1 MFRSSEQENFHNLI
15 ARHIQTRDGPLLLE
29 GGTGLG
35 KTRAYLAAL
44 AGFGGTVAIALPTH
58 QLIDQL
64 LASADL
70 EAVGLEAAA
79 FRPAGMFDDRAD
91 YDAHRREAMESRIM
105 LCTSA
110 SVMIDWRLRGNYN
123 GATKRDYL
131 LFDEADELPQAAAL
145 QKDLTITAAELAA
158 AGVALTTVG
167 ETVSALLD
175 RPRLEPEVSAKAMM
189 VREALDE
196 PAWFRKAGVDE
207 EGGIRLFHHLPG
219 RLLRRAANRG
229 NTAFISATLSIGGRF
244 DDFRRSMGI
253 GKMSRLSG
261 IVEPERHGE
270 LSVETPL
277 GREPAEIIG
286 LAEKPCLVAVPSRE
300 LAQELGAQLP
310 AAVVKEPGETTA
322 DAARRVAP
330 DGILIS
336 DYAWAG
342 LDTALRW
349 RSIVVPR
356 IPFAPPTVLDKE
368 PESHYLDSRN
378 TAVRRMRQVAGRGLR
393 TPDAR
398 CTLYILDKRYK
409 QLVRFLPERFQSE
422 LGRSWEEG
430 GRRDMQLSKSERD
443 PAIRKAALRHYGLQC
458 RACDRKEPEARAA
471 VIEIHHLDPIA
482 EGKRRTKLED
492 VVPLCR
498 NCHALAHTEDPPV
511 PVERLRGMA
520 SPAG

>member
-1 MFRSSEQENFHNLI
+1 M
-15 ARHIQTRDGPLLLE
+15 
-29 GGTGLG
+29 
-35 KTRAYLAAL
+35 
-44 AGFGGTVAIALPTH
+44 
-58 QLIDQL
+58 
-64 LASADL
+64 
-70 EAVGLEAAA
+70 
-79 FRPAGMFDDRAD
+79 
-91 YDAHRREAMESRIM
+91 
-105 LCTSA
+105 
-110 SVMIDWRLRGNYN
+110 
-123 GATKRDYL
+123 
-131 LFDEADELPQAAAL
+131 
-145 QKDLTITAAELAA
+145 
-158 AGVALTTVG
+158 
-167 ETVSALLD
+167 
-175 RPRLEPEVSAKAMM
+175 
-189 VREALDE
+189 
-196 PAWFRKAGVDE
+196 
-207 EGGIRLFHHLPG
+207 
-219 RLLRRAANRG
+219 LRRVANRG

-253 GKMSRLSG
+253 DKESRLSG

-277 GREPAEIIG
+277 GSEPAEIIG

-310 AAVVKEPGETTA
+310 AAVVKGPGETTA
-322 DAARRVAP
+322 EAARRVAP

-356 IPFAPPTVLDKE
+356 IPFAPPTVLDEKI
-368 PESHYLDSRN
+368 ESRYLESRN
-378 TAVRRMRQVAGRGLR
+378 TAVRRMRQVAGRGLT

-398 CTLYILDKRYK
+398 CTLYIMDARYK
-409 QLVRFLPERFQSE
+409 QLGRFLPERFQSE

-430 GRRDMQLSKSERD
+430 GRRDMHLSKSERD

-458 RACDRKEPEARAA
+458 RACGLKVPLAHAP

-498 NCHALAHTEDPPV
+498 NCHAVAHTENPPM